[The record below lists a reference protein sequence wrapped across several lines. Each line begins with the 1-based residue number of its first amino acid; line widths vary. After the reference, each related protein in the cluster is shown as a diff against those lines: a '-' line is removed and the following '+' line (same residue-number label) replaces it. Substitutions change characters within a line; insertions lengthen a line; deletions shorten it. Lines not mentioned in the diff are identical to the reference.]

1 MRKMSSMFSTLLV
14 AVMAVGCVSDGD
26 SDAFEGA
33 GAGGKADGNAPQ
45 LAGTY
50 ALELTSKMKTED
62 RRESDPAKR
71 FAQLEMRARAQVKVT
86 QDGGTVKLAVD
97 ICDVRLPVVGGYQ
110 PELDP
115 AFVTGLPPLE
125 VTGTIEG
132 DDAELVT
139 DPVALVLGAQ
149 LQKPLTDSMPSAG
162 SPRIRDQDRDGQ
174 PGISIEIPGYGKI
187 FGALRVKL
195 AFAAKAGNVA
205 QLTGAADVTLDQKIY
220 GDNIWF
226 YDAASSAAEAEE
238 YVHVVSSSNRVTMK
252 ANATSCQKV
261 RQLLP

>member
-1 MRKMSSMFSTLLV
+1 MFSAALV

-26 SDAFEGA
+26 SDELGGA
-33 GAGGKADGNAPQ
+33 GAGGKADGTAPT

-71 FAQLEMRARAQVKVT
+71 FAELQMRARAQVKVT
-86 QDGGTVKLAVD
+86 QEGGAVKLAVD
-97 ICDVRLPVVGGYQ
+97 LCDVRLPVVGGYQ
-110 PELDP
+110 PELDA
-115 AFVTGLPPLE
+115 AFVTSLAPLE

-139 DPVALVLGAQ
+139 EPVALVLGAA
-149 LQKPLTDSMPSAG
+149 LQKPLTDSMPGAG
-162 SPRIRDQDRDGQ
+162 SPRIRDQDRDGEA
-174 PGISIEIPGYGKI
+174 GVSIEIPGYGKI
-187 FGALRVKL
+187 FGSLRVKL

-205 QLTGAADVTLDQKIY
+205 QLSGAADVTLDQKIY

-226 YDAASSAAEAEE
+226 YDAASSAAEAEQN
-238 YVHVVSSSNRVTMK
+238 VQVIMSSNRVTMK
-252 ANATSCQKV
+252 ANATTCQKV
-261 RQLLP
+261 RQLFP